1 MHARENQKR
10 WTKRMITMGKAMA
23 GNNSEG
29 LRLSAPMMV
38 VVVGIVATA
47 WNLDTDIIRSP
58 PDLVVSSSL
67 CSKPPTAP
75 PPP

>member
-1 MHARENQKR
+1 MNACMQEK
-10 WTKRMITMGKAMA
+10 TKRMITKGKAMA
-23 GNNSEG
+23 GNNSEE
-29 LRLSAPMMV
+29 LRLSAPLMVVV
-38 VVVGIVATA
+38 VVVGILATA